1 MDQKAREKGKGEKE
15 GEGGNGRPMS
25 PFSPFAY
32 FFCTPEE
39 KIIRSKT
46 LNDRKR
52 TVSQQIMHTKWD
64 MGGRRGRSAD
74 T

>member
-1 MDQKAREKGKGEKE
+1 MDDV
-15 GEGGNGRPMS
+15 
-25 PFSPFAY
+25 FSIRLL
-32 FFCTPEE
+32 FCTPEE

-52 TVSQQIMHTKWD
+52 IVLQQIMHTKWD
-64 MGGRRGRSAD
+64 MGGRGRSAD